1 MDDEAHDGAGVK
13 GMSRMTITVGEAAE
27 MLGISRT
34 SAYLCARRQE
44 IPTVRLGRR
53 VLVPVARFMAMLE
66 ADPAP
71 HESDDA
77 RQGRVVSLRDPRV
90 VQVPRPHVALN
101 RNIWL
106 TGPMATKI
114 RLDAS
119 PNVAGDLADDVR
131 SASNAEQ
138 AATIAVEGREFQLPP
153 DLVALLL
160 DLLDDVAEGRD
171 VTVAPAGL
179 PVGTELASELL
190 GVSRPWLTTLL
201 DRGDIPSTRV
211 GSKRRVR
218 LGDLLAYRRADDARR
233 RQALTWEFL
242 GG

>member
-1 MDDEAHDGAGVK
+1 
-13 GMSRMTITVGEAAE
+13 
-27 MLGISRT
+27 
-34 SAYLCARRQE
+34 
-44 IPTVRLGRR
+44 
-53 VLVPVARFMAMLE
+53 
-66 ADPAP
+66 
-71 HESDDA
+71 
-77 RQGRVVSLRDPRV
+77 
-90 VQVPRPHVALN
+90 
-101 RNIWL
+101 
-106 TGPMATKI
+106 MATKSQ
-114 RLDAS
+114 LDAS
-119 PNVAGDLADDVR
+119 PNVAADLADDVR
-131 SASNAEQ
+131 AASNAEQ
-138 AATIAVEGREFQLPP
+138 AVTVAVGDRELQLPP

-201 DRGDIPSTRV
+201 DRKDLPSARV

-218 LGDLLAYRRADDARR
+218 LGDLLAYRRADDERR

>member
-1 MDDEAHDGAGVK
+1 
-13 GMSRMTITVGEAAE
+13 
-27 MLGISRT
+27 
-34 SAYLCARRQE
+34 
-44 IPTVRLGRR
+44 
-53 VLVPVARFMAMLE
+53 
-66 ADPAP
+66 
-71 HESDDA
+71 
-77 RQGRVVSLRDPRV
+77 
-90 VQVPRPHVALN
+90 
-101 RNIWL
+101 
-106 TGPMATKI
+106 MATKTHP
-114 RLDAS
+114 DAS
-119 PNVAGDLADDVR
+119 PNAAAHLADDFR
-131 SASNAEQ
+131 AASAVER
-138 AATIAVEGREFQLPP
+138 AATIAVGGREFQLAP

-160 DLLDDVAEGRD
+160 DLLDDVAEGHD

-233 RQALTWEFL
+233 RQALTWKFL

>member
-1 MDDEAHDGAGVK
+1 V
-13 GMSRMTITVGEAAE
+13 
-27 MLGISRT
+27 
-34 SAYLCARRQE
+34 
-44 IPTVRLGRR
+44 
-53 VLVPVARFMAMLE
+53 
-66 ADPAP
+66 
-71 HESDDA
+71 
-77 RQGRVVSLRDPRV
+77 
-90 VQVPRPHVALN
+90 
-101 RNIWL
+101 
-106 TGPMATKI
+106 ATKSQ
-114 RLDAS
+114 LDAS
-119 PNVAGDLADDVR
+119 PNVAADLADDVR
-131 SASNAEQ
+131 AASNAEQ
-138 AATIAVEGREFQLPP
+138 AVTVAVGDRELQLPP

-201 DRGDIPSTRV
+201 DRKDLPSARV

-218 LGDLLAYRRADDARR
+218 LGDLLAYRRADDERR

>member
-1 MDDEAHDGAGVK
+1 MFG
-13 GMSRMTITVGEAAE
+13 RMTITVGEAAE
-27 MLGISRT
+27 MLGRLPDVGISRRGQSGT
-34 SAYLCARRQE
+34 ARE
-44 IPTVRLGRR
+44 RR
-53 VLVPVARFMAMLE
+53 RYG
-66 ADPAP
+66 
-71 HESDDA
+71 
-77 RQGRVVSLRDPRV
+77 GRVVSLRDPRV
-90 VQVPRPHVALN
+90 VQAPLSAIAFN

-106 TGPMATKI
+106 TGLMATRI

-119 PNVAGDLADDVR
+119 PNVAADLADDLR
-131 SASNAEQ
+131 AASTVEQ
-138 AATIAVEGREFQLPP
+138 AVTIAVGDHSYQLSP
-153 DLVALLL
+153 DLIELLF
-160 DLLDDVAEGRD
+160 DLVDDVAEGRD

-233 RQALTWEFL
+233 RQGLTWEFL
-242 GG
+242 DEES

>member
-1 MDDEAHDGAGVK
+1 
-13 GMSRMTITVGEAAE
+13 
-27 MLGISRT
+27 
-34 SAYLCARRQE
+34 
-44 IPTVRLGRR
+44 
-53 VLVPVARFMAMLE
+53 
-66 ADPAP
+66 
-71 HESDDA
+71 
-77 RQGRVVSLRDPRV
+77 VSLRDPRV
-90 VQVPRPHVALN
+90 VQEPRPLIAIN
-101 RNIWL
+101 RNVWL
-106 TGPMATKI
+106 TGLMATKI

-119 PNVAGDLADDVR
+119 PSVAADLADDLR
-131 SASNAEQ
+131 AAGTSEQ
-138 AATIAVEGREFQLPP
+138 AVTIAVGDHSHQLPP

-171 VTVAPAGL
+171 VTVAPTGF

-242 GG
+242 DEDA

>member
-1 MDDEAHDGAGVK
+1 
-13 GMSRMTITVGEAAE
+13 
-27 MLGISRT
+27 
-34 SAYLCARRQE
+34 
-44 IPTVRLGRR
+44 
-53 VLVPVARFMAMLE
+53 
-66 ADPAP
+66 
-71 HESDDA
+71 
-77 RQGRVVSLRDPRV
+77 VSQRDPGV
-90 VQVPRPHVALN
+90 MQAPRPIIALN

-106 TGPMATKI
+106 TGLMATKI

-119 PNVAGDLADDVR
+119 PSVAAHLADDVR
-131 SASNAEQ
+131 AASTVAQ
-138 AATIAVEGREFQLPP
+138 PTTIAVGDRSYPLSP
-153 DLVALLL
+153 DLAAPLL

-201 DRGDIPSTRV
+201 DRGDIPSTRA

-218 LGDLLAYRRADDARR
+218 LGDLLAYRRADDERR

-242 GG
+242 DEDA

>member
-1 MDDEAHDGAGVK
+1 
-13 GMSRMTITVGEAAE
+13 
-27 MLGISRT
+27 
-34 SAYLCARRQE
+34 
-44 IPTVRLGRR
+44 
-53 VLVPVARFMAMLE
+53 
-66 ADPAP
+66 
-71 HESDDA
+71 
-77 RQGRVVSLRDPRV
+77 
-90 VQVPRPHVALN
+90 
-101 RNIWL
+101 
-106 TGPMATKI
+106 MATKI

-119 PNVAGDLADDVR
+119 PNVAADLADDVR
-131 SASNAEQ
+131 AASNAGQ
-138 AATIAVEGREFQLPP
+138 AVMIAVGDHSYQLSP

-160 DLLDDVAEGRD
+160 DLLEDVAEGRD

-233 RQALTWEFL
+233 RQGLTWEFL
-242 GG
+242 DEEA

>member
-1 MDDEAHDGAGVK
+1 
-13 GMSRMTITVGEAAE
+13 
-27 MLGISRT
+27 
-34 SAYLCARRQE
+34 
-44 IPTVRLGRR
+44 
-53 VLVPVARFMAMLE
+53 
-66 ADPAP
+66 
-71 HESDDA
+71 
-77 RQGRVVSLRDPRV
+77 VSLRDRCV
-90 VQVPRPHVALN
+90 VQVPRPDIALN

-119 PNVAGDLADDVR
+119 PNVAADLADDVR
-131 SASNAEQ
+131 AASNAEQ
-138 AATIAVEGREFQLPP
+138 AVTIVVGDRSNQLSP

-160 DLLDDVAEGRD
+160 DLLDDVGEGRD

-218 LGDLLAYRRADDARR
+218 LGDLLDYRRADDAQR

-242 GG
+242 DEEA